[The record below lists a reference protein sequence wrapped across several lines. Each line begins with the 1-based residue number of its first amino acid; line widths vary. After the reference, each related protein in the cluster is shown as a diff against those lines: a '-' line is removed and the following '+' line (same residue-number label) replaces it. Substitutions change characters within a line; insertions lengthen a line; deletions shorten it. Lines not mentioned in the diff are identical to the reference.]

1 VSPAVASIVVT
12 LLFLAVVAGVVALTG
27 GAGSSL
33 RATGVPDRP
42 WWSRPSVWTAAGIAF
57 VLLGAFVFPRLL
69 GFTFV
74 FLPFIWMRRSGAGN
88 RRPPPPPAS

>member
-12 LLFLAVVAGVVALTG
+12 LLFLAVVGGVVALTG
-27 GAGSSL
+27 GAGSSPST
-33 RATGVPDRP
+33 AGTPGVPWRGRP
-42 WWSRPSVWTAAGIAF
+42 TVWAAVALAL
-57 VLLGAFVFPRLL
+57 VLLGAFLFPRLL

-88 RRPPPPPAS
+88 RRPPTPPES

>member
-12 LLFLAVVAGVVALTG
+12 LLFLAVVGGVVALTG
-27 GAGSSL
+27 GAGSSS
-33 RATGVPDRP
+33 RATGISGRLWWGRP
-42 WWSRPSVWTAAGIAF
+42 AVWTAGGIAF

-88 RRPPPPPAS
+88 RRPPPPPES